1 VGAIER
7 FSMLGEVVGKF
18 LVWKQSYDEFLA
30 LAPVV
35 IQRYL
40 HQLSTGHPRELN
52 VPRTLKTILHME

>member
-30 LAPVV
+30 LAPA
-35 IQRYL
+35 
-40 HQLSTGHPRELN
+40 GEAW
-52 VPRTLKTILHME
+52 